1 MKDINKNDT
10 SYRTIGEAAKEIG
23 LIDKKTG
30 LLQTHTIRYWETQF
44 RQIKPTIKAGGRR
57 YYSAKDIKVINY
69 IKFLL
74 KEKGLTINGV
84 KKILNDNK
92 SQTIDDYVN
101 LGLYN
106 QNSNSTKIIK
116 DKIKT
121 ISKII
126 KDIKKLKNG

>member
-101 LGLYN
+101 LGVYKPEFK
-106 QNSNSTKIIK
+106 NSKLIK
-116 DKIKT
+116 DKLKN
-121 ISKII
+121 ISNII
-126 KDIKKLKNG
+126 KQLKKLKNG

>member
-1 MKDINKNDT
+1 MKDNNKNDT

-101 LGLYN
+101 LGVYKPEFK
-106 QNSNSTKIIK
+106 NSKLIK
-116 DKIKT
+116 DKLKN
-121 ISKII
+121 ISNII
-126 KDIKKLKNG
+126 KQLKKLKNG